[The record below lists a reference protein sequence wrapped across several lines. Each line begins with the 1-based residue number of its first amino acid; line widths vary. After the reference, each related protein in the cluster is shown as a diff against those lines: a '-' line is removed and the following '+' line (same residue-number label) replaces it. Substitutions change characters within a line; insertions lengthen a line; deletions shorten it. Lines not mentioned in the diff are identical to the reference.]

1 MSLTLFSKSA
11 LDRFYFCWRCAR
23 TNKLLADWCGGW
35 GSGLQN
41 WTADLNRYL
50 LVESAEGFHDDG
62 GQVLKFRF
70 LCNRGFAERGFKL
83 VKKTKDVVK
92 ATLSLRLPVLRL
104 KYAPI
109 SIMSYCTCVFF
120 FYRKYMNQVDFHLS
134 RVAYH
139 GMFIYSMFL
148 QNMEARCKSRNCDSR
163 IFFNCC
169 HGGLYFLQ
177 YLQ

>member
-1 MSLTLFSKSA
+1 MSLTLFSKSV
-11 LDRFYFCWRCAR
+11 LDRFYFCWRCAC

-120 FYRKYMNQVDFHLS
+120 FLQKIHEPSRFPFITSCLPWYVHLLH
-134 RVAYH
+134 VPP
-139 GMFIYSMFL
+139 
-148 QNMEARCKSRNCDSR
+148 E
-163 IFFNCC
+163 
-169 HGGLYFLQ
+169 HGGAVQ
-177 YLQ
+177 V